1 MSGFTG
7 HDGPCKGSTA
17 KRIPKMVRVSLS
29 AHLREGGS
37 CFPRNECSPRCAR
50 DEDQYSA
57 PHRFFKP
64 QPAALL
70 GLEPVLWNS
79 PCPLDKRKQTR
90 ECTVLALGRHA
101 GHLGHS
107 RTGEERGSATIG
119 DGPTVLK
126 QGAGR
131 WGVEGGRD
139 IVKHTQEDGQWTAGC
154 ESARDRKT
162 VWTAG

>member
-1 MSGFTG
+1 MLT
-7 HDGPCKGSTA
+7 P
-17 KRIPKMVRVSLS
+17 PKS
-29 AHLREGGS
+29 
-37 CFPRNECSPRCAR
+37 RCAR

-162 VWTAG
+162 VWTAGQRTQCVVAWKNPKSISPQWRLLQQEELKRALC

>member
-1 MSGFTG
+1 MLT
-7 HDGPCKGSTA
+7 P
-17 KRIPKMVRVSLS
+17 PKS
-29 AHLREGGS
+29 
-37 CFPRNECSPRCAR
+37 RCAR

-57 PHRFFKP
+57 PHRFF

-70 GLEPVLWNS
+70 GLETVLWNS

-107 RTGEERGSATIG
+107 RTGEEQGSVTIG

-154 ESARDRKT
+154 ESARDRKA
-162 VWTAG
+162 VWTAGQRVQCVLAWKTPKSIGSQWRILQQEELKRALC